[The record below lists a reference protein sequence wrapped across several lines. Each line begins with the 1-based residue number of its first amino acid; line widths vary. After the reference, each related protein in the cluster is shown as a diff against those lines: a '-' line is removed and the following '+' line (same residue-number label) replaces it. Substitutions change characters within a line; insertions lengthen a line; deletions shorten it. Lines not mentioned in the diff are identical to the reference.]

1 MTVDIIEKH
10 LTRAEQ
16 KQVLKMLRI
25 SRAMLLAG
33 LLLLLLGAGN
43 LLIGYHRA
51 DDYEALLEE
60 YHLQHPEIL
69 NSSVAVQTTDKNLQY
84 LEARYG
90 FYRFCILGG
99 KCFLALA
106 AICMLTSLILLPSG
120 ESALEVDG
128 T

>member
-1 MTVDIIEKH
+1 
-10 LTRAEQ
+10 
-16 KQVLKMLRI
+16 
-25 SRAMLLAG
+25 MLLAG